1 MQKDTENPELIDL
14 TFSME
19 SSGTLWNVI
28 FEGFDQEVV
37 LVSRFTSTDSKT
49 INTLYRFGYL
59 IFERYKDCKVAP
71 NDSGIEIRKSL
82 PENDFELVDEWTR
95 LMENVREEMLN
106 LAPNAST

>member
-1 MQKDTENPELIDL
+1 MQNEADQPDLIDL
-14 TFSME
+14 SFSME

-37 LVSRFTSTDSKT
+37 LVSKFTSHDSKT
-49 INTLYRFGYL
+49 INALYRFGYL
-59 IFERYKDCKVAP
+59 IFERYKDCKVEP
-71 NDSGIEIRKSL
+71 KESGIEIRKSL

-106 LAPNAST
+106 LVPNTAL